1 MRKKIIDLH
10 IHSTYSDGILTP
22 TEIVTCAKK
31 NHVQLIALTDHD
43 TTDGITEF
51 LSTAKRE
58 QLPAIYGIEFTCK
71 MNGRDLHI
79 LGYNFSL
86 SNQRIQQLIN
96 NFKELQDLYTL
107 YRILNFEKNFGQTI
121 DLTKIPQK
129 GNLTPIR
136 LAYWLLENGQIA
148 AEDFPQKNTE
158 VYDLFADPLNSTE
171 MEYLSHLPLAEDVV
185 KIIREADGFAVLAHP
200 QNMEVTFAELLRLY
214 ACGLNG
220 IEAFYPDQNPQ
231 IYLNWAKKLN
241 LTVTAGTDYHGV
253 LDRNE
258 RSIGF
263 TLPEELPEN
272 IYIYSGDISL

>member
-1 MRKKIIDLH
+1 MKKKIIDLH

-22 TEIVTCAKK
+22 KEIVTQAKK
-31 NHVQLIALTDHD
+31 KDVQLTALTDHD
-43 TTDGITEF
+43 TTDGIAEF
-51 LSTAKRE
+51 LTAAQQER
-58 QLPAIYGIEFTCK
+58 LPVIYGIEFTCK

-86 SNQRIQQLIN
+86 NNQRIHQLIN
-96 NFKELQDLYTL
+96 NFKELQNLFTL
-107 YRILNFEKNFGQTI
+107 YRILNFEKNFDQTI

-136 LAYWLLENGQIA
+136 LAYWLYENGQIPTS
-148 AEDFPQKNTE
+148 DFPRKTAE
-158 VYDLFADPLNSTE
+158 VYQLFADPQRSVE
-171 MEYLSHLPLAEDVV
+171 MEYLPHLPLAEDVV
-185 KIIREADGFAVLAHP
+185 ETIREADGFAVLAHP

-214 ACGLNG
+214 ARGLNG
-220 IEAFYPDQNPQ
+220 IEAFYPDQNPTT
-231 IYLNWAKKLN
+231 YLNWAKKLN

-263 TLPEELPEN
+263 TLPEELIEN
-272 IYIYSGDISL
+272 IYLYSGDVSL